1 MQKNKDIKPLKTDKL
16 TRKFLLSLPKGV
28 YLVSN
33 VYVSLNRSAFAEYVE
48 PLSTRN
54 EQWKR
59 IVESSA
65 DQRLCY
71 VFKSQHDYESY
82 HTKRCSTISL

>member
-1 MQKNKDIKPLKTDKL
+1 MPESKDIKPLKIEKL
-16 TRKFLLSLPKGV
+16 TKKFFLSLAKGV

-33 VYVSLNRSAFAEYVE
+33 AYVSLNKSVFAEYVE

-65 DQRLCY
+65 SQRLCY

-82 HTKRCSTISL
+82 HKNRSSTISL